1 MAVGVRKR
9 IMTEVNVLTYTLTE
23 REDRTVLEVAGVW
36 TVVTI
41 GVLDA
46 DLRALTTDKPAL
58 TLDLHELSRI
68 DTAGA
73 FIIDRTLRQLSRADD
88 PDVEMTGGH
97 ETAIALLAQVHA
109 LSMADAPN
117 PPVHPHGI
125 LALLERAGEG
135 TVIALNESL
144 STLAFFGETVVTC
157 VKLLAQPAKIR
168 WTATVSV
175 MEEAG
180 LDAMP
185 IVAFLSFF
193 VGMVVA
199 FIGSTTLRDL
209 GVSIYT
215 VELVSIS
222 MLREFG
228 VILTA
233 IILAGRTNSAFTA
246 QIGAMKMRQE
256 IDAMTTLGL
265 SSMEVLV
272 APRVFAMLVMLP
284 ILTFIGTL
292 SGLAG
297 GAAVSWMALDITP
310 GAFLARMYNYVAIDH
325 FWVGMS
331 KAPVFAVVLAL
342 IGCKQGLAV
351 GGSVQS
357 LGSRTT
363 TSVVQAL
370 FSIIVIDAI
379 FAMFYMEL
387 GV

>member
-1 MAVGVRKR
+1 MS
-9 IMTEVNVLTYTLTE
+9 EPTYTFSDE
-23 REDRTVLEVAGVW
+23 EDHAVLAVAGDW
-36 TVVTI
+36 TVATI
-41 GVLDA
+41 GDLDE
-46 DLRALTTDKPAL
+46 DLRTLASQGSAPLSVDFSALHK
-58 TLDLHELSRI
+58 I

-73 FIIDRTLRQLSRADD
+73 FIIDRTLNQIAQTDS
-88 PDVEMTGGH
+88 PDILISGTH
-97 ETAIALLAQVHA
+97 ETARALLAQVQA
-109 LSMADAPN
+109 LSSATRPE
-117 PPVHPHGI
+117 PEEYPHG
-125 LALLERAGEG
+125 LVALFARVGEG
-135 TVIALNESL
+135 IMIASRETVDMVS
-144 STLAFFGETVVTC
+144 FFGETLVTC
-157 VKLLAQPAKIR
+157 AKLIIRPARIR
-168 WTATVSV
+168 WTATFAV

-193 VGMVVA
+193 VGMVIA
-199 FIGSTTLRDL
+199 FIGSTSLQDL
-209 GVSIYT
+209 GATIYT
-215 VELVSIS
+215 VELVGIS

-256 IDAMTTLGL
+256 VDAMTTLGL
-265 SSMEVLV
+265 SPMEVLV

-292 SGLAG
+292 AG
-297 GAAVSWMALDITP
+297 ILGGGVVSWLALGISP
-310 GAFLARMYNYVAIDH
+310 GTFIARLHDFVPIQH

-331 KAPVFAVVLAL
+331 KAPIFALVLAL
-342 IGCKQGLAV
+342 IGCKQGLSV

-357 LGSRTT
+357 LGKRTT

-379 FAMFYMEL
+379 FAIFYMEL
-387 GV
+387 DI